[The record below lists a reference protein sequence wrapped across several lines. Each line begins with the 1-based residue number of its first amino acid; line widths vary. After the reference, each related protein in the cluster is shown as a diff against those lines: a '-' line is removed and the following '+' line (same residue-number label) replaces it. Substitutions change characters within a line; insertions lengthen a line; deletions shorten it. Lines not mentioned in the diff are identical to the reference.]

1 MMVTDTGVSI
11 KCHGLRDAVV
21 RTGYPMTVRD
31 AGVRTGCLVA
41 MRGML

>member
-1 MMVTDTGVSI
+1 MPWIEG
-11 KCHGLRDAVV
+11 DAGV

-31 AGVRTGCLVA
+31 AGVRTGCPVA